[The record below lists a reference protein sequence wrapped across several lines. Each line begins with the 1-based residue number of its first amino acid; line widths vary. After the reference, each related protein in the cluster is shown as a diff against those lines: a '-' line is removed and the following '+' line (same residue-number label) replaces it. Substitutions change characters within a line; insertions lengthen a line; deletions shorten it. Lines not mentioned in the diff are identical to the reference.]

1 MFGLQPLPACH
12 GSIASLSRSTLG
24 ASGEPQFHV
33 NKNLYAHAYGWA
45 LVFLVLVLH

>member
-12 GSIASLSRSTLG
+12 GATASLSRGALG
-24 ASGEPQFHV
+24 ASGEPQIHV
-33 NKNLYAHAYGWA
+33 NKNLYVHTYGWA